1 MILEVVFLGSCL
13 FLDIVLVVWIL
24 VSLRNFLI
32 SCVVFKWN
40 TIGLWIQEPNDQ
52 ANFWG
57 D

>member
-13 FLDIVLVVWIL
+13 FLNIVLVIWIL
-24 VSLRNFLI
+24 LSLGNFFI
-32 SCVVFKWN
+32 SCVVFEWN

-52 ANFWG
+52 ANFLG